1 MDRQDKIMQ
10 EMESRALRWVAEYNE
25 MIKSIRYDS
34 AAELESACK
43 KLIFH
48 REKVLFNSE
57 MLNSNTIDTYFRLH
71 YMILFLGYH
80 ECDHI
85 PQYEIIAKEFQHMV
99 EEYQVDIYEGID
111 CFLFSN
117 EILAHYYYKVG
128 NILTSVAYY
137 EKILD
142 RVKLEDRLDRMT
154 FVALISLCR
163 AYLIAGNRKNAKKM
177 GGFLY
182 KKYQAGMVDDLSE
195 DDIQRLYFTYA
206 NACALNGLQKR
217 SEGLLME
224 YLGGK
229 QLDFNGRDDEFVIL
243 CLSLVESMNQSG
255 RKLNRLILLQFR
267 EMVEEVEHSEA
278 WGSWDRVTQAS
289 AYMDKALICAQ
300 LEDEPEARA
309 SMEKAF
315 SLYQKYS
322 VQECEKTGYLAMIAN
337 GMRFYASREEW
348 EILDRYSR
356 HLLEQLPGLLSY
368 AEYYL
373 DDVEMEDS
381 LLVCEQLF
389 WIAYSYCSYINKKEM
404 ETELFSW
411 CVNYKNTLLS
421 VVRNRNC
428 KINKDKNNVELLKSV
443 NRLKDQIAETKNCGK
458 KKGFNAE
465 REEKIRELKELEY
478 KFSSQ
483 HKKND
488 KLGFIDYE
496 HIITGLPENAAIV
509 EIIYV
514 DRQLWKDANIVVG
527 GDDQKIGID
536 LFVIVKKESL
546 EFRYLRIDTVYDLDR
561 KLDLLMKK
569 VSNPYAKFRKEAK
582 VVFDMLFAPVRDL
595 ISGVSKVFLSPHK
608 KLCNIPFE
616 LIFESLWEE
625 GAGAEIVYVQSFRDF
640 LENSYEVT
648 EDFANSCI
656 IGSPM
661 YSQVDQE
668 ADNIEISSRMF
679 DIDQIRSLPYSRYEV
694 ESIAS
699 QLGAECMIGEQA
711 TKYQIKPGYSYL
723 HIATHGLIQEI
734 GDRNGWYNS
743 ALAFAGVADWYAGKP
758 VEKRYGNGLLTAE
771 EISRMDFGSTKLAVL
786 SACNSGISEF
796 SMFERQSGLHLAF
809 GVAGVKYVVS
819 ALWSV
824 DDLATSILMKFFYKF
839 LLKGKDV
846 PEALSEAK
854 RRIRNLTVGELREI
868 LEVDMDIMHGIG
880 QRVLNR
886 ITEVPSDRRLYH
898 APKYWAAFICY
909 EYRK

>member
-10 EMESRALRWVAEYNE
+10 EMESPALRWVAEYNE

-43 KLIFH
+43 KLICH
-48 REKVLFNSE
+48 REKVLFDSE

-80 ECDHI
+80 ECDHV
-85 PQYEIIAKEFQHMV
+85 PQYEKIAKEFQHMV
-99 EEYQVDIYEGID
+99 EVYQVDTYEGID

-128 NILTSVAYY
+128 NMLTSVAYY

-142 RVKLEDRLDRMT
+142 RVKPEDRLDRMT

-163 AYLIAGNRKNAKKM
+163 AYQIAGNRKNAKNM

-217 SEGLLME
+217 SEGVLME

-229 QLDFNGRDDEFVIL
+229 QLDFNGQDDEFVIL

-267 EMVEEVEHSEA
+267 EMVEAVEHSET
-278 WGSWDRVTQAS
+278 WGNWDRVAQAS

-300 LEDEPEARA
+300 LEDERAARA

-322 VQECEKTGYLAMIAN
+322 VQEYEKTGYLALIVN

-348 EILDRYSR
+348 EILNCYSR
-356 HLLEQLPGLLSY
+356 HLFEQLPGLLSY

-389 WIAYSYCSYINKKEM
+389 RIAYSYCSYINKKKM
-404 ETELFSW
+404 ETALFAW
-411 CVNYKNTLLS
+411 CVNYKSALLS

-443 NRLKDQIAETKNCGK
+443 NKLKDQIAETKNCGK
-458 KKGFNAE
+458 EKGFNAE
-465 REEKIRELKELEY
+465 HEEEISELKKLEY

-488 KLGFIDYE
+488 KLKFIDYG
-496 HIITGLPENAAIV
+496 HIITRLPEDAAIV

-536 LFVIVKKESL
+536 IFVIVKKEHL
-546 EFRYLRIDTVYDLDR
+546 EFQYLRIDTIHDLDR
-561 KLDLLMKK
+561 QLNLMMEK
-569 VSNPYAKFRKEAK
+569 VSNPYAKYRKEAK
-582 VVFDMLFAPVRDL
+582 VVFDTLFAPAKDL
-595 ISGVSKVFLSPHK
+595 IEGVSKVFLSPHK
-608 KLCNIPFE
+608 RLCNVPFE
-616 LIFESLWEE
+616 LILENLWEG

-640 LENSYEVT
+640 LENSHEVT

-668 ADNIEISSRMF
+668 EDNIEISSRMF
-679 DIDQIRSLPYSRYEV
+679 DINQIRSLPYSRYEV

-699 QLGAECMIGEQA
+699 QLGAKCMIGEQA

-723 HIATHGLIQEI
+723 HIATHGLIQKI

-743 ALAFAGVADWYAGKP
+743 ALAFAGVADWHAGNP

-771 EISRMDFGSTKLAVL
+771 EISRMDLGSTKLTVL
-786 SACNSGISEF
+786 SACDSGISEF
-796 SMFERQSGLHLAF
+796 STFEAQSGLHLAF
-809 GVAGVKYVVS
+809 GIAGVKYVVS

-824 DDLATSILMKFFYKF
+824 DDLAAAILMRFFYMF
-839 LLKGKDV
+839 LLEGKNV
-846 PEALSEAK
+846 PKALSEAK
-854 RRIRNLTVGELREI
+854 YRLRKLTVGELREMI
-868 LEVDMDIMHGIG
+868 EVDMGIMHGIG
-880 QRVLNR
+880 QRALKQ
-886 ITEVPSDRRLYH
+886 IMEVPPNKCLYH

-909 EYRK
+909 EYKK